1 MSLSIQTNVASLTAQ
16 NNIRVNSIFQTST
29 IQRLSSGFRI
39 NSSADDAAGLSV
51 ANRYRGETAELTQGL
66 LNANNGVSSL
76 QIVDG
81 GLNNI
86 ASILD
91 RLRTLAT
98 ESASATFTGDR
109 GTLSSEY
116 QGLLTEINRQAQN
129 IKLDTGGG
137 FNTNLI
143 TYVGGGTN
151 SGNAQVAIDLSGS
164 NNAVDGAALGIS
176 TTSIAGGGTQI
187 PGNNVRLDDT
197 AATFLT
203 GSSQNFTFHLNRGTG
218 NQDITVTVPGG
229 GSGLSGTQVI
239 ANLNSALHIYGITAS
254 IGADGALQFGGATAF
269 TVDTTAAGT
278 GPISTTGSA
287 VNGANYSI

>member
-1 MSLSIQTNVASLTAQ
+1 MSVSIQTNVASLTAQ

-98 ESASATFTGDR
+98 ESASATF
-109 GTLSSEY
+109 
-116 QGLLTEINRQAQN
+116 
-129 IKLDTGGG
+129 
-137 FNTNLI
+137 
-143 TYVGGGTN
+143 
-151 SGNAQVAIDLSGS
+151 
-164 NNAVDGAALGIS
+164 
-176 TTSIAGGGTQI
+176 
-187 PGNNVRLDDT
+187 
-197 AATFLT
+197 
-203 GSSQNFTFHLNRGTG
+203 
-218 NQDITVTVPGG
+218 
-229 GSGLSGTQVI
+229 
-239 ANLNSALHIYGITAS
+239 
-254 IGADGALQFGGATAF
+254 
-269 TVDTTAAGT
+269 
-278 GPISTTGSA
+278 
-287 VNGANYSI
+287 